1 MKINIITRHA
11 IANYGSLLQAYA
23 TQNFFN
29 NLGFTTGI
37 IDYIPESECGLKR
50 VDTYAS
56 LAEVQGLK
64 RIIYKTVK
72 APDELVKGK
81 KFNKYR
87 KSFLNLTQRYSTLK
101 QLQDANFGD
110 SILCAGSDQLWGY
123 MPTKKID
130 EAYFLNFGTSKNKFI
145 AYSASFGR
153 TDFND
158 EFYNDLPKL
167 LSKFSFITVRET
179 SAKRI
184 IEEKTPFKA
193 EAILD
198 PTLMMSREF
207 WINLANK
214 KVNKC
219 KYILLYQLRSNKLMD
234 EYVKKFA
241 KQQGLKIYRLTTS
254 IYDYLKCGKTKCLK
268 APDKMLALFRD
279 AQFVVTDSFH
289 ATVFSVIFNKQFVD
303 ILPPTTHER
312 ITDFLDMLQLNN
324 RIVNGVDDKQINS
337 IVEPIDYTF
346 VNAELNQIRQEKTN
360 LMISL
365 LNNL

>member
-1 MKINIITRHA
+1 MKIYIITRHA

-29 NLGFTTGI
+29 NLGFEAEI
-37 IDYIPESECGLKR
+37 IDYIPESECGFKR

-56 LAEVQGLK
+56 LVEVQGLK
-64 RIIYKTVK
+64 RIIYKAVK
-72 APDELVKGK
+72 IPDELIKGK

-87 KSFLNLTQRYSTLK
+87 IRYLILTRRYNVLK
-101 QLQDANFGD
+101 QLKDADFGE

-153 TDFND
+153 TDFD
-158 EFYNDLPKL
+158 GEFYNKLPNL

-193 EAILD
+193 AAILD
-198 PTLMMSREF
+198 PTLMMPREF

-214 KVNKC
+214 KVNKS

-234 EYVKKFA
+234 EYVKKLA
-241 KQQGLKIYRLTTS
+241 KQRGLKIYRVTTS
-254 IYDYLKCGKTKCLK
+254 IYDYLKSGRTKCLK
-268 APDKMLALFRD
+268 SPDKVLALFRD

-289 ATVFSVIFNKQFVD
+289 ATVFSVLFNKQFID
-303 ILPPTTHER
+303 MLPPTTHER

-324 RIVNGVDDKQINS
+324 RVVNGVDDKQVNS
-337 IVEPIDYTF
+337 IAEPIDYTL
-346 VNAELNQIRQEKTN
+346 VNTVLNQIRQEKTN
-360 LMISL
+360 LLISL